1 MLAVALLFGVA
12 WHRREIKRGAG
23 AVKPDLMT
31 MKPNPTYLIAGTA
44 DPDDGRVP
52 ARPGYQP
59 LEAENGVYGDFVQNA
74 STRGASGEDYSVTT
88 PDGGRVPA
96 RPGYQPLEANT
107 PVANPDSLNAG
118 APGVTARYHALSPE
132 KHGYENVAP
141 DDTVPV
147 QPRGYVN
154 VDPDS
159 PPSGTAPTTAV

>member
-1 MLAVALLFGVA
+1 M
-12 WHRREIKRGAG
+12 
-23 AVKPDLMT
+23 
-31 MKPNPTYLIAGTA
+31 
-44 DPDDGRVP
+44 P

-107 PVANPDSLNAG
+107 PVAKPDSLNAG